1 MALKCAKND
10 INWLR
15 YIKDVSRKC
24 ELFNVVAPRFWPILY
39 CEQEIVIIQTLKT
52 QKSLPRLFFSV
63 SQNAQ
68 YLENHAVTRHQL
80 LIHDHRNFSV
90 ACWGYAIYM

>member
-52 QKSLPRLFFSV
+52 QKSLPRLFFQCHKMHSI
-63 SQNAQ
+63 SKTMQ
-68 YLENHAVTRHQL
+68 LHA
-80 LIHDHRNFSV
+80 IS
-90 ACWGYAIYM
+90 C